1 MLACRQR
8 VPARVPLPE
17 PHEGEQV
24 EPIELFRIE
33 LPHAEVERVSAELHS
48 LGTHGIE
55 ERMRPGDAGP
65 ELLAY
70 FDASE
75 AQAPRVLA
83 LASNERAIR
92 VHGPEPVPKVDWE
105 REWRAGLRP
114 RRVGALWIRP
124 SWCDSMGLPE
134 LLIDPQQA
142 FGSGEHATTR
152 LALGLL
158 LDTLEPGDRL
168 LDVGTGSGILA
179 LAALR
184 LGAAG
189 ACGIETDRV
198 ACANALENARRN
210 RLPLQLVCGDVRALA
225 AAARFEIVAANML
238 LHELLPCLPRLLRA
252 ASRTLVLSGYLEEE
266 RARLEQGLR
275 ESDWKTLREE
285 VEEQSGDR
293 WCARVLGHAR
303 FRQSSRTSAMV

>member
-1 MLACRQR
+1 M
-8 VPARVPLPE
+8 
-17 PHEGEQV
+17 

-33 LPHAEVERVSAELHS
+33 LPHLEVERVSAELHS
-48 LGTHGIE
+48 LGTRGIE

-70 FDASE
+70 FATS
-75 AQAPRVLA
+75 AARAPQILA
-83 LASNERAIR
+83 LASDERGIR
-92 VHGPEPVPKVDWE
+92 VHGPEPVPEVDWE
-105 REWRAGLRP
+105 REWRKGLRP

-124 SWCDSMGLPE
+124 SWCDSAGSPE
-134 LLIDPQQA
+134 ILIDPQQA

-152 LALGLL
+152 LALRLL

-184 LGAAG
+184 LGAAW
-189 ACGIETDRV
+189 ACGLETDRV

-210 RLPLQLVCGDVRALA
+210 RLPLQLVCGELGTL

-238 LHELLPCLPRLLRA
+238 LRELLPCLPRLLRV

-266 RARLEQGLR
+266 RAGLEQVLQDSEWR
-275 ESDWKTLREE
+275 TLREE

-293 WCARVLGHAR
+293 WSARVLGHPR
-303 FRQSSRTSAMV
+303 FRQSSRMSAMV

>member
-1 MLACRQR
+1 M
-8 VPARVPLPE
+8 
-17 PHEGEQV
+17 

-33 LPHAEVERVSAELHS
+33 LPQVEIERVSAELHS

-70 FDASE
+70 FAVS
-75 AQAPRVLA
+75 ATRAAPVLA
-83 LASNERAIR
+83 LASDRRRIR
-92 VHGPEPVPKVDWE
+92 VHGPEPVPAVDWE
-105 REWRAGLRP
+105 REWRKGLRP

-124 SWCDSMGLPE
+124 SWCESVGLPE
-134 LLIDPQQA
+134 ILIDPQQA

-168 LDVGTGSGILA
+168 LDVGSGSGILA
-179 LAALR
+179 PAALR
-184 LGAAG
+184 LGAAR
-189 ACGIETDRV
+189 ACGVDTDRV

-210 RLPLQLVCGDVRALA
+210 RLPLQLVCGDVA
-225 AAARFEIVAANML
+225 AFAGARFEFVAANML
-238 LHELLPCLPRLLRA
+238 LRELLPCLPRLLGAARRA
-252 ASRTLVLSGYLEEE
+252 LVLSGYLEDE
-266 RARLEQGLR
+266 RPRLEHALR
-275 ESDWKTLREE
+275 GGDWLTLREE

-303 FRQSSRTSAMV
+303 SRQSSRMSPMV